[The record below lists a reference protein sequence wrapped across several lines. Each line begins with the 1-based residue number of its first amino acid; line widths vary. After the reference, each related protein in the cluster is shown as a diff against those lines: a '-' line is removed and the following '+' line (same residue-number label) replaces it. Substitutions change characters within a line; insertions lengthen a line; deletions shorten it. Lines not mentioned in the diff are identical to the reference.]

1 MRQAIATVAV
11 LAAGLGLARAD
22 DAAKKLEGTYELLG
36 GTIGGKDDPKI
47 ADIKSVVIKDG
58 TISIKTENRD
68 DDAKFTL
75 DPTQKPAHIDLVTAR
90 GNNKIAG
97 IYEAKETADGLQL
110 TIAFVQGEGGAR
122 PKDFKGEGEKTVLL
136 KLLRK
141 KPAKD

>member
-1 MRQAIATVAV
+1 MRRVIVAV
-11 LAAGLGLARAD
+11 VMLGAGLGLARAD

-58 TISIKTENRD
+58 TLSIRTENRN

-90 GNNKIAG
+90 GNNKVAG

-110 TIAFVQGEGGAR
+110 TIAFVQGDGGPR
-122 PKDFKGEGEKTVLL
+122 PRDFKGEEEKTVVL

-141 KPAKD
+141 KPVRD